1 MCQTEHLIDYLK
13 EIYPGESTILE
24 QHSHNLALRHL
35 DEHVN
40 TQFDHA
46 KSATEDIGKGVKA
59 IQERLDQ
66 MGETLKGTGEA
77 AKAARDFGEETRKRR
92 SAKADEQRKMR
103 EATTKSELEQMK
115 ELVTRHEK
123 EDEERKNKPAQK
135 KGLEEADILK
145 LLDERDMR
153 RELERLRGLQEG
165 AAPKHSKDCLG
176 EADLVKILDQ
186 RDHEREH
193 ARLQALESQRPEDA
207 EQNDVKMQEAR
218 FCEILE
224 ENEQRKEFERLKA
237 FEADALRQATGG
249 CSRTDDTVTA
259 SLAEI
264 ERVIEQILERHDLTR
279 RFEERPRAQGTT
291 QRRETSP
298 AAGPSR
304 EAETQRTIDQILEML
319 LQRQHVDNATELLE
333 RLLHK
338 TRQDS
343 RSERHWIL
351 TEVLAYIGEYFLPE
365 QRQDESARPGLYH
378 HHHHHPHLNDTG
390 CRFGCEAPSTHSH
403 AHNFHASP
411 PSRDRHPGLGPS
423 ARWQPMR
430 PRPQVV
436 RSTTGAWEP
445 ETQCWHR
452 SPHF

>member
-1 MCQTEHLIDYLK
+1 MCQTEHLINYLK

-46 KSATEDIGKGVKA
+46 KSATEDVGKGVKA

-207 EQNDVKMQEAR
+207 EQVSSRNTRVRHMTPPFLSHSPITCR
-218 FCEILE
+218 W
-224 ENEQRKEFERLKA
+224 RLK
-237 FEADALRQATGG
+237 FP
-249 CSRTDDTVTA
+249 V
-259 SLAEI
+259 
-264 ERVIEQILERHDLTR
+264 
-279 RFEERPRAQGTT
+279 
-291 QRRETSP
+291 
-298 AAGPSR
+298 
-304 EAETQRTIDQILEML
+304 
-319 LQRQHVDNATELLE
+319 
-333 RLLHK
+333 
-338 TRQDS
+338 
-343 RSERHWIL
+343 SERCKDAGSPIL
-351 TEVLAYIGEYFLPE
+351 
-365 QRQDESARPGLYH
+365 
-378 HHHHHPHLNDTG
+378 
-390 CRFGCEAPSTHSH
+390 
-403 AHNFHASP
+403 
-411 PSRDRHPGLGPS
+411 RDLG
-423 ARWQPMR
+423 R
-430 PRPQVV
+430 
-436 RSTTGAWEP
+436 E
-445 ETQCWHR
+445 
-452 SPHF
+452 